1 MYRFELFPRTAR
13 RRPAVACAEHPLTSL
28 HREMTNLFGDRLGR
42 FHESDEAS
50 VTFPALNVS
59 EAEGAF
65 RVTAELPGMDLE
77 GVSVTVEENLLVIAG
92 EKTAESEEDGREFH
106 RRERT
111 SGRFRRALTLPKD
124 IDVEAI
130 EASFTQGVLTVTLP
144 RVKEEEAGRK
154 TIEIKTG

>member
-1 MYRFELFPRTAR
+1 
-13 RRPAVACAEHPLTSL
+13 
-28 HREMTNLFGDRLGR
+28 
-42 FHESDEAS
+42 
-50 VTFPALNVS
+50 
-59 EAEGAF
+59 
-65 RVTAELPGMDLE
+65 MDLV

-92 EKTAESEEDGREFH
+92 EKTAESEEEGREFH

-111 SGRFRRALTLPKD
+111 SGKFRRALTLPKD

-130 EASFTQGVLTVTLP
+130 EASFAQGVLTVTLP